1 VGSRPSRRSTFGPRR
16 KQRLQKKREKQQK
29 ISAYVDFLVAPIF
42 GLFKNLS
49 RRSAR
54 KELAT
59 LGRRAY
65 VLVTPIFRWF
75 KKILSRRS
83 SHKESTTLG
92 PRTGGLHA
100 KKKSQKI
107 SVYRYA
113 SSLLGS
119 IGSSIGSFVTSIYSK
134 KRDSA
139 PGEARDVRGK
149 HALNKN
155 RLRGTTVFAGVIVVL
170 LLALLLKNFWGADR
184 KLTLNNRNKVLVKP
198 AVYYHGGENTYL
210 ILEKETKD
218 VMVMSYK
225 PLKKRIKTIFIAKET
240 FTQIPDYGF
249 GEISEAVD
257 LGMPDT
263 LATIKNLLGLD
274 VSNYLIT
281 KTGDLK
287 NLGTPNLFDK
297 AFTEATMSNLSDKE
311 RLKIAEE
318 LAKIEPQRIDVFPL
332 PVKSIAVH
340 QEAYLEPQTEKVE
353 ELVKSIWGDSETQV
367 KVMILNGS
375 GQPGVGERL
384 AKKLADEGFEV
395 RDIRN
400 AESFNYNETRILM
413 YRQKKAAV
421 EIRDLL
427 GVGVLVDAGIS
438 SNIADITIVVGRDYA
453 ENQ

>member
-1 VGSRPSRRSTFGPRR
+1 MGSRTSRRSTFGPRR

-107 SVYRYA
+107 SVYSHV
-113 SSLLGS
+113 SSLLAS
-119 IGSSIGSFVTSIYSK
+119 IGSLVTSIYSIYSK

-139 PGEARDVRGK
+139 PVDVRGK

-170 LLALLLKNFWGADR
+170 LLALFLKNFLGADR
-184 KLTLNNRNKVLVKP
+184 RLTVNNRNKVVVKP

-218 VMVMSYK
+218 VMIMSYK

>member
-1 VGSRPSRRSTFGPRR
+1 MGSRPSRRSTFGPRR

-59 LGRRAY
+59 LG
-65 VLVTPIFRWF
+65 
-75 KKILSRRS
+75 
-83 SHKESTTLG
+83 

-134 KRDSA
+134 NRDSA
-139 PGEARDVRGK
+139 PVDVRGK

-155 RLRGTTVFAGVIVVL
+155 RLRGTTVFAGVIVLL
-170 LLALLLKNFWGADR
+170 LLALLLKNFLGADR
-184 KLTLNNRNKVLVKP
+184 RLTLNNRNKVVVKP

-218 VMVMSYK
+218 VMIMSYK